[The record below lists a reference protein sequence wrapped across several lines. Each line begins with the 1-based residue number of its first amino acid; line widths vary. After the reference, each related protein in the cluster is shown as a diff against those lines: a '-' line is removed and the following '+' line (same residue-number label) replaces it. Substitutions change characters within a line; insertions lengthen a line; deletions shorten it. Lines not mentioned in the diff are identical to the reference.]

1 MSDTTTTT
9 AVSTFELIN
18 IEEFTHNVVKDDTT
32 HTVTGDGVF
41 DILMETATKHLLAQ
55 YEANRI
61 RGEGYATAYI
71 EIYKATLQTALM
83 AWIQKPE
90 EATKVKLIE
99 AQAKSEEMKANLYK
113 RQIEGFDE
121 DFKQKLLKIGLDSW
135 AVAFSVAQDV
145 VASDVNMIPKAMK
158 TRTLDSL
165 WDGAIAPDV
174 DINKYDS
181 RNVTTTSSS
190 ELLAQEPD
198 YKSYQDNYNG

>member
-41 DILMETATKHLLAQ
+41 DILMDTATKHLLAQ

-61 RGEGYATAYI
+61 RGENYATAYI
-71 EIYKATLQTALM
+71 QVYIETLRAALRV
-83 AWIQKPE
+83 WIEKGLQEKQAELLDKQIELAEKQLELYQKQLE
-90 EATKVKLIE
+90 TED
-99 AQAKSEEMKANLYK
+99 AKKDLYR

-135 AVAFSVAQDV
+135 AVGFSVAKDT
-145 VASDVNMIPKAMK
+145 VAPNANMIPAAMTK
-158 TRTLDSL
+158 TALDNL
-165 WDGAIAPDV
+165 WNQAIVPEV
-174 DINKYDS
+174 DINTY
-181 RNVTTTSSS
+181 
-190 ELLAQEPD
+190 QE
-198 YKSYQDNYNG
+198 SAHNITHSNMH

>member
-1 MSDTTTTT
+1 MRAQT
-9 AVSTFELIN
+9 EN
-18 IEEFTHNVVKDDTT
+18 
-32 HTVTGDGVF
+32 
-41 DILMETATKHLLAQ
+41 TKVD
-55 YEANRI
+55 
-61 RGEGYATAYI
+61 
-71 EIYKATLQTALM
+71 
-83 AWIQKPE
+83 
-90 EATKVKLIE
+90 TKVKEKQIRSMAVETVLKLAQTEYIKNQAKAAAKDEQVKE

-121 DFKQKLLKIGLDSW
+121 DFKQKLLKVGLDSW

-145 VASDVNMIPKAMK
+145 IASDVNMIPKAMK

-174 DINKYDS
+174 DMNKYDS
-181 RNVTTTSSS
+181 RDVTTTSSS